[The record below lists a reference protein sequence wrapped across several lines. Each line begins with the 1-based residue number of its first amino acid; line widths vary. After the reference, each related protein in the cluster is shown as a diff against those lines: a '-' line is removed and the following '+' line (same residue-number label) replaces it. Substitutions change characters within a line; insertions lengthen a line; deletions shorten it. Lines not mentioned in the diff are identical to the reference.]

1 MAFHRK
7 YTLIALA
14 GVLFAAASANAVS
27 EGAPASI
34 APLLTPNAR
43 AAGMGQ
49 SFVAIADDATAAF
62 WNPGGLAWQTKPD
75 IVLMYSKLAEGLADD
90 IAYNYLAY
98 SKPMW
103 GGGVGFSVI
112 FLNLGSSQAIDET
125 GNLIRDFSSFD
136 FIPMISYGATLTPN
150 LAYGASFKF
159 IYSQLSPNIIELG
172 IDDGTG
178 VSVGGDLSLLY
189 RMPDWNIKA
198 GLLVQNLGLDI
209 VYNDQ
214 NQAEPLPRNVKA
226 GISWMPLD
234 NALHHFLVT
243 AEVTKSLV
251 YLDGDAIDKFGLEY
265 EYYDMAAARFG
276 YIYDNEGNIKDPTYG
291 VGIKIKAINAR
302 FDYASVPQAEGLPRV
317 NRFALG
323 FTY

>member
-1 MAFHRK
+1 MLKKAIGAAC
-7 YTLIALA
+7 LCVLGLA
-14 GVLFAAASANAVS
+14 ATAEAVS

-49 SFVAIADDATAAF
+49 TFVAIADDATASF

-75 IVLMYSKLAEGLADD
+75 ITLMYSKLAEGLADD
-90 IAYNYLAY
+90 ISYNYLAY

-103 GGGVGFSVI
+103 GGGVGVSVL
-112 FLNLGSSQAIDET
+112 FLNLGESQIISET
-125 GNLIRDFSSFD
+125 GEQLGNFNSFD
-136 FIPMISYGATLTPN
+136 FIPMVSYGAELTPN
-150 LAYGASFKF
+150 IAYGASFKF
-159 IYSQLSPNIIELG
+159 IYSSLSPQVAELK

-189 RMPDWNIKA
+189 RNPEWNFSA
-198 GLLVQNLGLDI
+198 GVLVQNLGLDI

-226 GISWMPLD
+226 GVAWYAFDSI
-234 NALHHFLVT
+234 LHHLLVT
-243 AEVTKSLV
+243 TEITKSLV
-251 YLDGDAIDKFGLEY
+251 FLDGDAINKFGAEY
-265 EYYDMAAARFG
+265 EYYEMAAVRAG
-276 YIYDNEGNIKDPTYG
+276 WIHDVEGNIKDYTVGLG
-291 VGIKIKAINAR
+291 VKIRSLNAR
-302 FDYASVPQAEGLPRV
+302 FDYASVPQAENLPRV
-317 NRFALG
+317 NRFSLG